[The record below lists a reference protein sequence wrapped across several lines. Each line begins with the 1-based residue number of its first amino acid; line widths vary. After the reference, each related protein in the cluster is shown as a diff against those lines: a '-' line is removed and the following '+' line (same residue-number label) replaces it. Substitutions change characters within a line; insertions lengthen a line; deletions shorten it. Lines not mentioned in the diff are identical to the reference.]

1 MDKNIYILQTGLMID
16 TVPTLLLW
24 IVAVT
29 LPSLVSVSDKII
41 GFWTKTGENRSR
53 MIKVSLTQI
62 LQF

>member
-1 MDKNIYILQTGLMID
+1 MID

-29 LPSLVSVSDKII
+29 LPSLVSISDKII

-53 MIKVSLTQI
+53 MIKATTIFYSFYKKTFNEACTYI
-62 LQF
+62 K